1 MPQPVIF
8 LLIVCC
14 VIQLTFHM
22 WPPLVSNHL
31 SSNKK
36 LAWENSQHLAM
47 LPLVSLPNDIWEM
60 SAEILYWWSVTT
72 QIWVSSASDWSYRVV
87 NLIQPIRST
96 TQIWVVALHQYRISM
111 LISPTS
117 FGGETSGSVVKC
129 RLFSQANRQPI
140 QNTTIFPFN
149 PLNPKVTNIYFL
161 PTISVHNQEKRLW
174 ELMK

>member
-1 MPQPVIF
+1 MKESITFMPQPVIF
-8 LLIVCC
+8 LLNVCC

-72 QIWVSSASDWSYRVV
+72 QIWV
-87 NLIQPIRST
+87 
-96 TQIWVVALHQYRISM
+96 VALHQYRIST

-117 FGGETSGSVVKC
+117 IGGETSGSVVKC

-149 PLNPKVTNIYFL
+149 PLSPKVTNIYFL

>member
-1 MPQPVIF
+1 MKESITFMPQPVIF

-72 QIWVSSASDWSYRVV
+72 QIWV
-87 NLIQPIRST
+87 
-96 TQIWVVALHQYRISM
+96 VALHQYRIST

-117 FGGETSGSVVKC
+117 IGGETSGSVVKC

-149 PLNPKVTNIYFL
+149 PLSPKVTNIYFL